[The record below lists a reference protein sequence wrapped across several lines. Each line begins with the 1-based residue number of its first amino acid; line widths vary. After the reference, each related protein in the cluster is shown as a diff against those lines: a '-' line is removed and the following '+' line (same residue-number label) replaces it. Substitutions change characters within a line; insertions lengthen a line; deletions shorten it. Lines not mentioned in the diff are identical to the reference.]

1 MNRVDS
7 ELPAG
12 TYTVSEF
19 AWEMKG
25 LLADA
30 YPSVWVAG
38 EVQRLRSAARG
49 QLYFELIEKG
59 RGDRIRAKLDCVLW
73 ADERAVTEAELREAG
88 VELAEGVVMRC
99 CGRPEFWPGGGR
111 LQFTVREVD
120 PLFSLGA
127 LEKRRRE
134 TLRALEKE
142 GLLER
147 NKKLPLPAAPLEIGL
162 ITSEGSAAY
171 HDFLDTLVNSGL
183 GFRVYLVHSAV
194 QGAAAEAEIGRAFD
208 LLGAYARGGRRLDA
222 IALIRGGGSRSD
234 LATFDSRR
242 VARAVARS
250 PVPTICGI
258 GHQIDVSIADVVA
271 HTSCKTPTEAAEFL
285 AGRVGDAAYRVEEAG
300 RALARQA
307 TDLLRAARQR
317 VSSLPP
323 RLASPSRALLRN
335 RVRDCGDLRR
345 DLVRAAGQTLG
356 GAARSLADAER
367 ALGKQA
373 ELPLVRASLR
383 LNAAAERLPGPS
395 RRLLAARADACRSV
409 ATLASRAAER
419 LLRAAK
425 RQQAV
430 LHAALLRD
438 PRRPLR
444 LAADRLASHER
455 LCDQLSPERLVARG
469 FSLTR
474 TSEGRLVRSRGDVR
488 EGTELRTTVRDG
500 VIGSRV
506 VDVEDLPRTAGGRA
520 DESRGG

>member
-1 MNRVDS
+1 MNSLVS

-25 LLADA
+25 VLADA
-30 YPSVWVAG
+30 YPAVWVAG

-59 RGDRIRAKLDCVLW
+59 RGDRIQAKLDCVLW

-88 VELAEGVVMRC
+88 VELSEGVVLRC

-134 TLRALEKE
+134 TLRALEAE

-147 NKKLPLPAAPLEIGL
+147 NKKLALAPDPLEIGL

-183 GFRVYLVHSAV
+183 GFRVHLVHSAV
-194 QGAAAEAEIGRAFD
+194 QGAAAETEIDRAFN
-208 LLGAYARGGRRLDA
+208 LLGAFARGSRRLDA
-222 IALIRGGGSRSD
+222 IALVRGGGSRSD

-250 PVPTICGI
+250 PVPVICGV

-285 AGRVGDAAYRVEEAG
+285 AGRVGEAAYRVEDAG
-300 RALARQA
+300 RSLARQA
-307 TDLLRAARQR
+307 TDLLRAARRR
-317 VSSLPP
+317 VSSVPP
-323 RLASPSRALLRN
+323 RLASPGRALLRN
-335 RVRDCGDLRR
+335 RVADCRLAAN
-345 DLVRAAGQTLG
+345 RART
-356 GAARSLADAER
+356 
-367 ALGKQA
+367 
-373 ELPLVRASLR
+373 
-383 LNAAAERLPGPS
+383 AAERLVA
-395 RRLLAARADACRSV
+395 AARQQEEVRREGLIRNALRPV
-409 ATLASRAAER
+409 GRAAER
-419 LLRAAK
+419 LEA
-425 RQQAV
+425 
-430 LHAALLRD
+430 HA
-438 PRRPLR
+438 
-444 LAADRLASHER
+444 R
-455 LCDQLSPERLVARG
+455 LCEQLSPERALARG
-469 FSLTR
+469 FSVTR
-474 TSEGRLVRSRGDVR
+474 RADGGLVRRAADVAAGD
-488 EGTELRTTVRDG
+488 ELRTRIADGTVA
-500 VIGSRV
+500 ST
-506 VDVEDLPRTAGGRA
+506 VDSGTPASKETA
-520 DESRGG
+520 

>member
-1 MNRVDS
+1 MNRLDS

-30 YPSVWVAG
+30 YPAVWVAG

-73 ADERAVTEAELREAG
+73 ADERAVAEAELREAG
-88 VELAEGVVMRC
+88 VELAEGVVLRC

-134 TLRALEKE
+134 TLRALEAE

-147 NKKLPLPAAPLEIGL
+147 NKKLPLPLAPLEIGL

-208 LLGAYARGGRRLDA
+208 LLGAYTRGGRRLDA

-317 VSSLPP
+317 VSSVPP

-335 RVRDCGDLRR
+335 RVRDCGALRR
-345 DLVRAAGQTLG
+345 DLGRAAGRVLSDR
-356 GAARSLADAER
+356 AAECRLAAGR
-367 ALGKQA
+367 ARTAAQRLVATARRQEEIQRDG
-373 ELPLVRASLR
+373 LVRGALK
-383 LNAAAERLPGPS
+383 PVG
-395 RRLLAARADACRSV
+395 
-409 ATLASRAAER
+409 RAAER
-419 LLRAAK
+419 LEA
-425 RQQAV
+425 
-430 LHAALLRD
+430 HG
-438 PRRPLR
+438 
-444 LAADRLASHER
+444 R
-455 LCDQLSPERLVARG
+455 LCEQLSPERTLARG
-469 FSLTR
+469 FSVTR
-474 TSEGRLVRSRGDVR
+474 RADGGLVRRASDVAAGD
-488 EGTELRTTVRDG
+488 ELRTRLADGTVE
-500 VIGSRV
+500 ST
-506 VDVEDLPRTAGGRA
+506 VDAGNPGGKETA
-520 DESRGG
+520 

>member
-1 MNRVDS
+1 MNRLDS
-7 ELPAG
+7 DLPAG

-25 LLADA
+25 VLADA
-30 YPSVWVAG
+30 YPAVWVAG

-59 RGDRIRAKLDCVLW
+59 RGDRIQAKLDCVLW

-88 VELAEGVVMRC
+88 VELTEGVVLRC

-120 PLFSLGA
+120 PVFSLGA

-134 TLRALEKE
+134 TLKALEAE

-147 NKKLPLPAAPLEIGL
+147 NRKLALPPAPLEIGL

-194 QGAAAEAEIGRAFD
+194 QGAAAEAEIDRAFK
-208 LLGAYARGGRRLDA
+208 LLEAFARGGRRLDA

-250 PVPTICGI
+250 PVPVICGI

-285 AGRVGDAAYRVEEAG
+285 AGRVGEAAYRVEDAG

-317 VSSLPP
+317 VSSVPP

-335 RVRDCGDLRR
+335 RVADCRLAASRARTATERLMAAARQQEEVRR
-345 DLVRAAGQTLG
+345 DGLVR
-356 GAARSLADAER
+356 S
-367 ALGKQA
+367 ALKPVG
-373 ELPLVRASLR
+373 
-383 LNAAAERLPGPS
+383 
-395 RRLLAARADACRSV
+395 
-409 ATLASRAAER
+409 RAAER
-419 LLRAAK
+419 LEA
-425 RQQAV
+425 
-430 LHAALLRD
+430 HG
-438 PRRPLR
+438 
-444 LAADRLASHER
+444 R
-455 LCDQLSPERLVARG
+455 LCEQLSPERTLARG
-469 FSLTR
+469 FSVTR
-474 TSEGRLVRSRGDVR
+474 RADGGLVRRASDVAAGD
-488 EGTELRTTVRDG
+488 ELRTRLADGTVA
-500 VIGSRV
+500 ST
-506 VDVEDLPRTAGGRA
+506 VDSGTTATKETA
-520 DESRGG
+520 

>member
-1 MNRVDS
+1 MNSLDS

-25 LLADA
+25 VLADA
-30 YPSVWVAG
+30 YPAVWVAG
-38 EVQRLRSAARG
+38 EVQRLHSAARG

-59 RGDRIRAKLDCVLW
+59 RGDRIQAKLDCVLW

-88 VELAEGVVMRC
+88 VELSEGVVLRC

-134 TLRALEKE
+134 TLKALEAE
-142 GLLER
+142 GLIER
-147 NKKLPLPAAPLEIGL
+147 NKKLALPRAPLEIGL

-171 HDFLDTLVNSGL
+171 HDFLDTLINSGL

-194 QGAAAEAEIGRAFD
+194 QGAAAEAEIDRAFT
-208 LLGAYARGGRRLDA
+208 LLSAFARGGRQLDA

-250 PVPTICGI
+250 PVPVICGI

-271 HTSCKTPTEAAEFL
+271 HTSCKTPTEAAELL
-285 AGRVGDAAYRVEEAG
+285 AGRVGEAAYRVEDAA

-317 VSSLPP
+317 VSSVPP

-335 RVRDCGDLRR
+335 RVAECR
-345 DLVRAAGQTLG
+345 LVASRARTT
-356 GAARSLADAER
+356 
-367 ALGKQA
+367 
-373 ELPLVRASLR
+373 
-383 LNAAAERLPGPS
+383 AERLVA
-395 RRLLAARADACRSV
+395 AARQQEEVRRDGLIRV
-409 ATLASRAAER
+409 ALKPVGRAAER
-419 LLRAAK
+419 LEA
-425 RQQAV
+425 
-430 LHAALLRD
+430 HG
-438 PRRPLR
+438 
-444 LAADRLASHER
+444 R
-455 LCDQLSPERLVARG
+455 LCEQLSPERTLARG
-469 FSLTR
+469 FSVTR
-474 TSEGRLVRSRGDVR
+474 RADGGLVRRASDVAAGD
-488 EGTELRTTVRDG
+488 ELRTRLADGTVA
-500 VIGSRV
+500 ST
-506 VDVEDLPRTAGGRA
+506 VDSGTPASKETA
-520 DESRGG
+520 

>member
-1 MNRVDS
+1 LLDS

-12 TYTVSEF
+12 TYTVSDF

-25 LLADA
+25 VLADA
-30 YPSVWVAG
+30 YPAVWVAG
-38 EVQRLRSAARG
+38 EVQRLRPAARG

-59 RGDRIRAKLDCVLW
+59 RGDRIQAKLDCVLW

-88 VELAEGVVMRC
+88 VELSDGVVLRC

-134 TLRALEKE
+134 TLKALEAE
-142 GLLER
+142 GLHER
-147 NKKLPLPAAPLEIGL
+147 NKKLPLPPAPLEIGL

-194 QGAAAEAEIGRAFD
+194 QGAAAEAEIDRAFS
-208 LLGAYARGGRRLDA
+208 LFAACARRGRRLDA

-250 PVPTICGI
+250 PVPVICGI

-285 AGRVGDAAYRVEEAG
+285 AGRVGEAAYRVEEAG

-307 TDLLRAARQR
+307 TDLLRAAGRR
-317 VSSLPP
+317 VSSIPP

-335 RVRDCGDLRR
+335 RVADCRLAANRVGTAAQR
-345 DLVRAAGQTLG
+345 LVA
-356 GAARSLADAER
+356 AARQQEEVRREGLIR
-367 ALGKQA
+367 NALKPVG
-373 ELPLVRASLR
+373 
-383 LNAAAERLPGPS
+383 
-395 RRLLAARADACRSV
+395 
-409 ATLASRAAER
+409 RAAER
-419 LLRAAK
+419 LEA
-425 RQQAV
+425 
-430 LHAALLRD
+430 HG
-438 PRRPLR
+438 
-444 LAADRLASHER
+444 R
-455 LCDQLSPERLVARG
+455 LCEQLSPERTLARG
-469 FSLTR
+469 FSVTR
-474 TSEGRLVRSRGDVR
+474 RADGGLVRRVSEVAAGD
-488 EGTELRTTVRDG
+488 ELRTRLADGTVA
-500 VIGSRV
+500 ST
-506 VDVEDLPRTAGGRA
+506 VDSGTPASKETA
-520 DESRGG
+520 